1 MSSGPVVESEGSRA
15 QASLAVTSV
24 YSEGPP
30 SHLAVTVLRAT
41 GLRAKTFHG
50 GSNPYAI
57 LQLGQRRIT
66 TPVIHDTL
74 TPHWN
79 CELTFPLPSSAP
91 RDATAAALT
100 LTIHHRRSILALPD
114 KFLGTVSFRLEDVV
128 KKKDGDKE
136 WFVLNSEPRKKLKK
150 RGHVEV
156 SFRLY
161 TERSCLPS
169 HSQPVT
175 QTHSQPVTQTYS
187 QPVTQTHSQPF
198 TQTYFQPLTQT
209 KSLSLSHSQPCTI
222 LSHSTSLS
230 QPSNLPSHSLTQPH
244 SQSHFQPSSSI
255 CTKSHI
261 SWESDTHCLPPSVQP
276 VVKHWEPNHP
286 SCGEENSEVLD
297 SVPPPSVP
305 ADSPDCVSI
314 TTAEC
319 SNNIRPVSY
328 FPASILTSET
338 GDLEDGQEAREYLLD
353 PGRGHSSRQ
362 VPLEETSTAGSTIGT
377 QTSSKFQMFPFQHS
391 QSQGRGRRVSFRS
404 SFLSRLRRLRYRLD
418 SGEASGERRTLRL
431 PVCSRVLSRST
442 SPPYDRFPKI
452 DVSERPQDFLSR
464 LFPCLGRRE

>member
-1 MSSGPVVESEGSRA
+1 MSSGPVVE
-15 QASLAVTSV
+15 
-24 YSEGPP
+24 
-30 SHLAVTVLRAT
+30 T
-41 GLRAKTFHG
+41 GAEENHHPCHPRY
-50 GSNPYAI
+50 P
-57 LQLGQRRIT
+57 
-66 TPVIHDTL
+66 D
-74 TPHWN
+74 PHWN

-91 RDATAAALT
+91 WDATATALT
-100 LTIHHRRSILALPD
+100 LTIHHRRSLLALPD

-128 KKKDGDKE
+128 KKKDGNKE
-136 WFVLNSEPRKKLKK
+136 WYVLNSEPRKKLKK

-161 TERSCLPS
+161 RESSCLPS

-175 QTHSQPVTQTYS
+175 QTHSQPFTQTYS
-187 QPVTQTHSQPF
+187 
-198 TQTYFQPLTQT
+198 
-209 KSLSLSHSQPCTI
+209 LSHSKPCTI

-286 SCGEENSEVLD
+286 SCGEENCEVLD

-314 TTAEC
+314 TTADC
-319 SNNIRPVSY
+319 SNNIRPVSD
-328 FPASILTSET
+328 FPASILTCET
-338 GDLEDGQEAREYLLD
+338 GDLEEGQEARECLLD
-353 PGRGHSSRQ
+353 PGRGHSSRKG
-362 VPLEETSTAGSTIGT
+362 PLEETSTAGSTIGT

-391 QSQGRGRRVSFRS
+391 QCQGRGRRVSFRS
-404 SFLSRLRRLRYRLD
+404 SFLSRLRHLRYRLD
-418 SGEASGERRTLRL
+418 SGEANGERRTLRL
-431 PVCSRVLSRST
+431 PVCSRVFSRST

-452 DVSERPQDFLSR
+452 DVSERPQGFLSR
-464 LFPCLGRRE
+464 LFPCLGRE

>member
-15 QASLAVTSV
+15 QANLAVTSV
-24 YSEGPP
+24 YREGPP

-100 LTIHHRRSILALPD
+100 LTIHHRRSLLALPD

-128 KKKDGDKE
+128 KKKDGNKE
-136 WFVLNSEPRKKLKK
+136 WYVLNSEPRKKLKK

-161 TERSCLPS
+161 RESSCLPS

-175 QTHSQPVTQTYS
+175 QTHSQSFTQTYS
-187 QPVTQTHSQPF
+187 
-198 TQTYFQPLTQT
+198 QPLTQT
-209 KSLSLSHSQPCTI
+209 KSLSHSQPSTI

-230 QPSNLPSHSLTQPH
+230 KPSNLPSHSLTQPQ

-286 SCGEENSEVLD
+286 SCGEENSGVLD

-305 ADSPDCVSI
+305 ADSSDCVSI

-319 SNNIRPVSY
+319 SNNIRSVSY
-328 FPASILTSET
+328 FPASILTCET
-338 GDLEDGQEAREYLLD
+338 GDLEDGQEARECLLD
-353 PGRGHSSRQ
+353 PGRGHNSRQ
-362 VPLEETSTAGSTIGT
+362 GPLEETSTAGSTIGT

-391 QSQGRGRRVSFRS
+391 QCQGRGRRVSFRS

-431 PVCSRVLSRST
+431 PVCSRMFSRST
-442 SPPYDRFPKI
+442 SPPYDMFPKI
-452 DVSERPQDFLSR
+452 DVSERPQGFLSR